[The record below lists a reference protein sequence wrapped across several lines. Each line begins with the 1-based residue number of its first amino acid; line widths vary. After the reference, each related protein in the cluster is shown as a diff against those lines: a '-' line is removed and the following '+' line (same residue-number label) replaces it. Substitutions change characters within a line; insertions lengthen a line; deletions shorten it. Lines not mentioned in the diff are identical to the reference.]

1 MQKKT
6 LSLLEELE
14 SMHRERDSRYVIE
27 SRANNIIASAVN
39 LLDLIQETYTEKEAD
54 DLTRK
59 LLNSIRNRDS
69 GKFTRSLGRVNE
81 SKRNNT

>member
-14 SMHRERDSRYVIE
+14 TMHRERDSRYIIE
-27 SRANNIIASAVN
+27 SRATNIIASAVN
-39 LLDLIQETYTEKEAD
+39 LLDLISETYSEKEAD

-59 LLNSIRNRDS
+59 LLNSIKSKDS
-69 GKFTRSLGRVNE
+69 GKFRRSLGRINE
-81 SKRNNT
+81 SKRNNI

>member
-14 SMHRERDSRYVIE
+14 LLHHRRDSKHIIE
-27 SRANNIIASAVN
+27 ARANNIIESAIN
-39 LLDLIQETYTEKEAD
+39 LIDLISESYTEQESN

-59 LLNSIRNRDS
+59 LLNSIKNKDPL
-69 GKFTRSLGRVNE
+69 KFKRSLGRISTN
-81 SKRNNT
+81 RM

>member
-14 SMHRERDSRYVIE
+14 SMHRERDSRYIIE
-27 SRANNIIASAVN
+27 SRAENIIASAIN
-39 LLDLIQETYTEKEAD
+39 LLDLIEETYNEREAN

-59 LLNSIRNRDS
+59 LLNSIKNRDS
-69 GKFTRSLGRVNE
+69 LKFKRSLGRVNLNNE
-81 SKRNNT
+81 SK

>member
-14 SMHRERDSRYVIE
+14 LLHHRRDSRYVIE
-27 SRANNIIASAVN
+27 SRADNIITSAIN
-39 LLDLIQETYTEKEAD
+39 LLDLISETYSEKETD

-59 LLNSIRNRDS
+59 LLNSIKNRDS
-69 GKFTRSLGRVNE
+69 LKFKRSLGRISEN
-81 SKRNNT
+81 KRCNQ